1 MATISG
7 TQGYWKVWLSVVES
21 DTSIADNTSSA
32 KWELWLGRTYE
43 STSYIAGTPTI
54 NINVSGKSA
63 YSDSPYLNISGITQN
78 GVMILSG
85 TVNNIEHDSSGNVIS
100 NAISFTWRGSGFNPS
115 NVSASGT
122 YTTSTIPRATPA
134 PKFTATIG
142 TPMNITISP
151 KATDTFYH
159 RIHLTIGGTGYWLK
173 SDGSITTN
181 WDDYYTF
188 GKTVTSMKFNTPT
201 SLYQNFTGK
210 STTGTIKVYTYK
222 RLSNLTGGY
231 TYSQIGSTTSNTFT
245 LNCDATKCT
254 PTISAT
260 VFDTNE
266 KTLNL
271 TGNENNIVA
280 NASHATI
287 TPIIESVSDID
298 DIDTTIQSMY
308 IDGVQFTGETVT
320 IANPTKKSFTL
331 RVINSRGYPVEYTAS
346 ASGDLIPYTPL
357 TFNIISLKRPE
368 PTTGEVA
375 IKYDGNYFNKS
386 FSNGVN
392 NYLSLAW
399 TYRETNANDWSNTV
413 NLSTNIDYNNQIL
426 TSTIPDSFGK
436 TFLEEWDGQ
445 TTMHVFAANEKY
457 SLQTVVSSSGSFVWV
472 TLTNLVEN
480 TRQTIYRYIVTT
492 NIDGG
497 EVQENNITLTL
508 PSDLGVFTTLNTGDR
523 LYNYLKVGGILYLN
537 EYTIDSNTYN
547 GEESLGTLF
556 DYTKVYDFVF
566 YARDLLT
573 ELEYTATVS
582 RGLPVFWW
590 NADGFHI
597 IGNLYVTGEINPS
610 D

>member
-1 MATISG
+1 
-7 TQGYWKVWLSVVES
+7 
-21 DTSIADNTSSA
+21 
-32 KWELWLGRTYE
+32 
-43 STSYIAGTPTI
+43 
-54 NINVSGKSA
+54 
-63 YSDSPYLNISGITQN
+63 
-78 GVMILSG
+78 
-85 TVNNIEHDSSGNVIS
+85 
-100 NAISFTWRGSGFNPS
+100 
-115 NVSASGT
+115 
-122 YTTSTIPRATPA
+122 
-134 PKFTATIG
+134 
-142 TPMNITISP
+142 
-151 KATDTFYH
+151 
-159 RIHLTIGGTGYWLK
+159 
-173 SDGSITTN
+173 
-181 WDDYYTF
+181 
-188 GKTVTSMKFNTPT
+188 
-201 SLYQNFTGK
+201 
-210 STTGTIKVYTYK
+210 
-222 RLSNLTGGY
+222 
-231 TYSQIGSTTSNTFT
+231 
-245 LNCDATKCT
+245 
-254 PTISAT
+254 
-260 VFDTNE
+260 
-266 KTLNL
+266 
-271 TGNENNIVA
+271 
-280 NASHATI
+280 
-287 TPIIESVSDID
+287 
-298 DIDTTIQSMY
+298 MY

-331 RVINSRGYPVEYTAS
+331 RVINSRGYPVEYTAT

-357 TFNIISLKRPE
+357 TFNIINLKRPE

-426 TSTIPDSFGK
+426 TSSIPDSFGK

-445 TTMHVFAANEKY
+445 TTVHVFAANEKY

-492 NIDGG
+492 NINGG

-508 PSDLGVFTTLNTGDR
+508 PSDLGFFTTLNTSDR

-537 EYTIDSNTYN
+537 EYTINNNNTYN